1 MNLIVSAQ
9 RRHHFANAMNIHTAR
24 SFSDNTRKHLA
35 YGTRGKS
42 DVLAPSLSHVT
53 EVFESES
60 VTLGLER
67 RKRAIGDAS
76 KEEFWRG
83 KQD

>member
-1 MNLIVSAQ
+1 MNLIVTAQ

-60 VTLGLER
+60 VTLGPEM
-67 RKRAIGDAS
+67 RKQASDDAS
-76 KEEFWRG
+76 KEELWRG
-83 KQD
+83 KED